1 MLKHA
6 LRAPTVDYTLS
17 LLSVRNHEET
27 AKEHPSS
34 EKGGPAHKKIV
45 GDLFPATHNG
55 TLTSAEWIEK
65 ILYRECGVISSIPKT
80 KSREGATVALD
91 QRAASGHA
99 KYWEVNL
106 KSSAN
111 LFNPQKNTSARA
123 NSICVEAVTLHTKVP
138 NFFPE
143 GEAFGV
149 EFMDTDA
156 YIDSG
161 FKVEIREAPYG
172 SNHETVVVKTND
184 RQMSSCC
191 SELALLFS
199 AAERGIA
206 PAVLACFFSD
216 GGNASGNWLCDPKS
230 AVSADMIT
238 PRNFAQV
245 PRLVTVSQLST
256 FTLNDVMW
264 AIRSAP
270 VLSQRDHL
278 IGVLKDICAPT
289 FAKIKELSRIS
300 SGFGMVKLNMHPET
314 VVFCPELVANSENG
328 WTLHGN
334 GYMPISDAFVDGVP
348 KLVDYNSLLTT
359 RVRESSYSEETAFV
373 MECMLMLSFSRAVH
387 GPVICDVLWKH
398 LLAEGDPS
406 TFVESVRAIES
417 KSTNTSAFL
426 ACIAANSEMRE
437 QPEVA
442 KAIAGVVSDMDGLVR
457 STIITTEGRL
467 NENDTPFF
475 TKLVTLVTA
484 SSEVDTR
491 ILKSIT
497 TDTKIEEDAER
508 EHRAAMNN
516 VKKLRLQ
523 RLARVSQ

>member
-6 LRAPTVDYTLS
+6 LCASTVGDALS
-17 LLSVRNHEET
+17 LLSVRDDEVTAEED
-27 AKEHPSS
+27 PSPAQ
-34 EKGGPAHKKIV
+34 GGAINKKMV

-55 TLTSAEWIEK
+55 KITLAEWIEK
-65 ILYRECGVISSIPKT
+65 TLYRECGVISSFPKT

-99 KYWEVNL
+99 RYWEVNL
-106 KSSAN
+106 VSSSN
-111 LFNPQKNTSARA
+111 LFNSEKSTSVRL
-123 NSICVEAVTLHTKVP
+123 NSMSMEAVTLHTGVP
-138 NFFPE
+138 HFFPE

-161 FKVEIREAPYG
+161 FKVEIRSEPYG
-172 SNHETVVVKTND
+172 SKHETVTVKTKE

-206 PAVLACFFSD
+206 PAVLSCFFSD
-216 GGNASGNWLCDPKS
+216 GGEASRGWLHGPKS
-230 AVSADMIT
+230 AVNADMVA

-278 IGVLKDICAPT
+278 IGVLNDICAPT
-289 FAKIKELSRIS
+289 FSKIKELSRIS
-300 SGFGMVKLNMHPET
+300 NGFGMVKLNMHPET

-373 MECMLMLSFSRAVH
+373 MGCMLMLSFTRAVH

-398 LLAEGDPS
+398 LLSEGDPS

-467 NENDTPFF
+467 NENDAPFF
-475 TKLVTLVTA
+475 TKLVGLVTA

-491 ILKSIT
+491 ILKGVT
-497 TDTKIEEDAER
+497 TDTAIEEETER
-508 EHRAAMNN
+508 EHRVSMDN

-523 RLARVSQ
+523 RLARAQL

>member
-6 LRAPTVDYTLS
+6 LCASAVDDALS
-17 LLSVRNHEET
+17 LLSVRDDEVTVEEEISPVQGEPIQRKT
-27 AKEHPSS
+27 I
-34 EKGGPAHKKIV
+34 GN
-45 GDLFPATHNG
+45 LFPATHNG
-55 TLTSAEWIEK
+55 KITRAEWIEK
-65 ILYRECGVISSIPKT
+65 TLYRECGVISSFPKT

-99 KYWEVNL
+99 RYWEVNL
-106 KSSAN
+106 ASSLNVFNSEKS
-111 LFNPQKNTSARA
+111 TSTRL
-123 NSICVEAVTLHTKVP
+123 NSMSMEAVTLHTGVP

-161 FKVEIREAPYG
+161 FKVEIREEPYG
-172 SNHETVVVKTND
+172 SKHETVVVKTKE

-206 PAVLACFFSD
+206 PAVLSCFFSD
-216 GGNASGNWLCDPKS
+216 GGKYSLSWLHGPKS
-230 AVSADMIT
+230 VVSADMVT
-238 PRNFAQV
+238 PRNFEQV

-278 IGVLKDICAPT
+278 MGVLKDVCAPT
-289 FAKIKELSRIS
+289 IAKIKELSRIS

-314 VVFCPELVANSENG
+314 VVFCPELVANSEHG

-348 KLVDYNSLLTT
+348 KLVDYNSLFTT

-373 MECMLMLSFSRAVH
+373 MGCMLMLSFTRAVH

-398 LLAEGDPS
+398 LLAEGDQA
-406 TFVESVRAIES
+406 TFVGAIRAIES

-442 KAIAGVVSDMDGLVR
+442 KAIAGVVSDMDRLVR
-457 STIITTEGRL
+457 SSIITTEGRL
-467 NENDTPFF
+467 NEDDTPFF
-475 TKLVTLVTA
+475 TKLVGLVTA

-491 ILKSIT
+491 ILKGVT
-497 TDTKIEEDAER
+497 TDSAIEEETER
-508 EHRAAMNN
+508 EHRAAMEN
-516 VKKLRLQ
+516 VKKLRVE
-523 RLARVSQ
+523 RLAKASQ